1 MYWVL
6 LNLNYVSFHFGIQ
19 NYNFLHKGY
28 GISVT
33 LVTGAEIHISYFV
46 FTKLVKLSITHV
58 YFINVA
64 EMGIL
69 MIVCHLADHPGDLL
83 KI

>member
-33 LVTGAEIHISYFV
+33 MVTGAEIHISYFSS
-46 FTKLVKLSITHV
+46 KLIKLSITLV
-58 YFINVA
+58 YFINVV
-64 EMGIL
+64 EIGIL
-69 MIVCHLADHPGDLL
+69 MIVCHLADHPGDIL

>member
-6 LNLNYVSFHFGIQ
+6 LNLNYVSSHFGIQ

-33 LVTGAEIHISYFV
+33 MVTGAEIHIPYFS
-46 FTKLVKLSITHV
+46 TKLIKLSITLV

-64 EMGIL
+64 EIGIL
-69 MIVCHLADHPGDLL
+69 TIVCHLADHPGDLL

>member
-1 MYWVL
+1 MDWVL

-19 NYNFLHKGY
+19 NYYFLHKGY

-33 LVTGAEIHISYFV
+33 MVTGGEIHMSYFS
-46 FTKLVKLSITHV
+46 TKLVKLSITLV

-64 EMGIL
+64 EIVIL

>member
-33 LVTGAEIHISYFV
+33 LVTRAEIHISYFV
-46 FTKLVKLSITHV
+46 FNKTRQTFYYSCVFYKCCRNGNSDDCLSS
-58 YFINVA
+58 
-64 EMGIL
+64 
-69 MIVCHLADHPGDLL
+69 C
-83 KI
+83 